1 MAAKRLIVSPAQ
13 VAAAKLKLKRATAA
27 GRQVDHA
34 VRAIAAAQKP
44 SPQPQ
49 PGTASAH

>member
-1 MAAKRLIVSPAQ
+1 MAAKRLVVSAAQ
-13 VAAAKLKLKRATAA
+13 VAAANLKLKRATAA

-34 VRAIAAAQKP
+34 VREIAAAQKP
-44 SPQPQ
+44 TPRPQ